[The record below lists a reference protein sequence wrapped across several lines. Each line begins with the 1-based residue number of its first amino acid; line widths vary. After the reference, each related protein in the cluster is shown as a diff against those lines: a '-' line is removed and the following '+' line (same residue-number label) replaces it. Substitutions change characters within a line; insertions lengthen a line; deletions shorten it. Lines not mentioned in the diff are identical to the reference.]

1 MEAFEYKSNRNIDL
15 EQIRVLLN
23 KEIINGLMKALKLNH
38 DDIMAFTD
46 ETSGVSNKPKKLHKY
61 EKVREVADIFG
72 IPAWNLLTER
82 EEDNIITHSQRE
94 SEELLLP
101 YKLSSLADLL
111 HSFETEIEHINLNPL
126 TERPELQRNISSSW
140 KIIRDNEDWSIIW
153 KDIYNYIREGFIE
166 EEFKWAGNLLF
177 VKGHKVTHTAT
188 LRVFK
193 QKIKNLGVIRRKVVE
208 NEKREIKNA
217 WLLMKTINNE
227 TKQPS
232 LLNKILVNISEL
244 FGNNL
249 KPNLTLESI
258 DMTTNLFSWH
268 SLYGKEKIEMS
279 QLVDVFNKKTKKI
292 SSVSEVFL
300 FKVHDFFYYHPSYPD
315 LHKIKSNSNNN
326 DLQFVTNKLSDE
338 LKEDHKLNTLE
349 FLSKRGY
356 LKEGSR
362 ITFNY
367 QNKYPYS
374 RLFPSNDPFWFA
386 TIVNIG
392 GKKTVWWEYDQEFYH
407 LTPLSNKIL
416 KMIGVNNNIKHGAKL
431 WCSEGIPE
439 DLYSFTTTV
448 KKNEITHDGYISL
461 F

>member
-1 MEAFEYKSNRNIDL
+1 MEGFEYKSNRNIDL
-15 EQIRVLLN
+15 DQIRVLLN

-94 SEELLLP
+94 TEELLLP

-126 TERPELQRNISSSW
+126 TERPELQKNISSSW
-140 KIIRDNEDWSIIW
+140 NIIRDNEDWSIIW
-153 KDIYNYIREGFIE
+153 KDIYKYIREGFKE

-177 VKGHKVTHTAT
+177 VKGHEVTHTAT

-208 NEKREIKNA
+208 NEKKEIKNA
-217 WLLMKTINNE
+217 WLLMKTVKNE
-227 TKQPS
+227 TKHPS
-232 LLNKILVNISEL
+232 LLNKILINISEL
-244 FGNNL
+244 FGNNF
-249 KPNLTLESI
+249 KPNLNMESI

-279 QLVDVFNKKTKKI
+279 QLIDGFNKKTRKF

-300 FKVHDFFYYHPSYPD
+300 FKVHDFFYYQPSYPD
-315 LHKIKSNSNNN
+315 LHKIKSNSDNN
-326 DLQFVTNKLSDE
+326 DLQLVINKLSDE
-338 LKEDHKLNTLE
+338 LKEEHKLNTLE

-362 ITFNY
+362 LTF
-367 QNKYPYS
+367 KYEKKYLYS
-374 RLFPSNDPFWFA
+374 QSFPADDPFWFA
-386 TIVNIG
+386 TVVDNGRKKIVR
-392 GKKTVWWEYDQEFYH
+392 WDYDHQIYH
-407 LTPLSNKIL
+407 LTPLSNKML
-416 KMIGVNNNIKHGAKL
+416 EMMELNERIKHGAKL
-431 WCSEGIPE
+431 WRLNGKEE
-439 DLYSFTTTV
+439 DLYSLASSL
-448 KKNEITHDGYISL
+448 KKHEIENEGHYSL